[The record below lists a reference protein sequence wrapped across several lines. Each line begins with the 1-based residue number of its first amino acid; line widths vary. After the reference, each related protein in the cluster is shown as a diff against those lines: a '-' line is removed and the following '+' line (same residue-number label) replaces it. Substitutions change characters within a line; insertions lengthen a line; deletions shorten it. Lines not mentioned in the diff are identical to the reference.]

1 MLTTH
6 LQLRGGGAADGAASH
21 GTNCED
27 SSLLA
32 LFSDGPVA
40 ATTTTI
46 DCTEEDANE
55 ADDEHTTASAATNT
69 QSILSC
75 NNDITIDQDGESR
88 TEETTTTTTTN
99 NNNNNTTTTGS
110 KTNENEIKAA
120 AALLRAQ
127 GKERHDAGDYVE
139 AATRFASAADLL
151 QPYCKDDNVSTDGGT
166 TTTNSNS
173 LAELFAT
180 CRLHQALCCL
190 KSHQYQAVVAACTQV
205 LELPQA
211 AAAVRARAGLRRA
224 KAHLALEQPARAL
237 EDARQA
243 AFWGDR
249 KAVALYGQLMRR
261 NNGNSMNGNGIME
274 TTAAAKDPSNNNNN
288 NNAALLESLLSKSLP
303 SSPFESSS
311 SSSAA
316 FSPASLLQGALG
328 GGHNGGGGGA
338 GGATLAKSVLQSL
351 SKKLDDEN
359 TQHQIVGY
367 LQSCNGPML
376 QTVARLAG
384 IPLPEDQAAR
394 LADLARAVTV
404 KRLRRG
410 VHTVQRIAYAVQL
423 LRKLGKVL
431 YKYRPWLILCVF
443 LTWTKSAVLRPL
455 PVSRRHAAAAA
466 APTPSASTGRATP
479 LSPSPSSSVPVL
491 LRR

>member
-1 MLTTH
+1 MTTH
-6 LQLRGGGAADGAASH
+6 LQLRGGGTADGAASH
-21 GTNCED
+21 GTNGEE

-40 ATTTTI
+40 ATTI
-46 DCTEEDANE
+46 DCTDE
-55 ADDEHTTASAATNT
+55 AKN
-69 QSILSC
+69 ILSC

-88 TEETTTTTTTN
+88 IEETAAAATTTTMNTN
-99 NNNNNTTTTGS
+99 NSTTTTDR
-110 KTNENEIKAA
+110 KMNETEIKAA

-166 TTTNSNS
+166 NSSS

-190 KSHQYQAVVAACTQV
+190 KSHQYQAVIAACTQV

-224 KAHLALEQPARAL
+224 KAYLALEQPAKAL

-261 NNGNSMNGNGIME
+261 NNGNSLNGNGMVE
-274 TTAAAKDPSNNNNN
+274 TSASAKDTSNNNNNNNN

-311 SSSAA
+311 SSAA

-328 GGHNGGGGGA
+328 GGHNGA
-338 GGATLAKSVLQSL
+338 GGASLAKSVLQSL

-443 LTWTKSAVLRPL
+443 LAWTKSAVLRPL
-455 PVSRRHAAAAA
+455 PVSRQQRRATAAA
-466 APTPSASTGRATP
+466 APTPSAPTGRATP
-479 LSPSPSSSVPVL
+479 LSPSSSVPVL